1 MSRRYPNLNP
11 QKGLIWRIVH
21 RDNLPW
27 ILDNGLHCG
36 NGSVRSHG
44 WVNIG
49 NPELIDKR
57 ANHPV
62 PEVSPH
68 FILPD
73 QALVASR
80 CGRRCA
86 HGARFKVTKPEKGD
100 THARQRSIAE
110 VPVRLTVWHARITT
124 TQLAPRG

>member
-27 ILDNGLHCG
+27 ILDNGLDCG
-36 NGSVRSHG
+36 KGSVRSHG

-62 PEVSPH
+62 PLAPGGLLNDYVPFTSLHFRPCCATSIPAGEVSN
-68 FILPD
+68 D
-73 QALVASR
+73 
-80 CGRRCA
+80 GR
-86 HGARFKVTKPEKGD
+86 TK
-100 THARQRSIAE
+100 RS
-110 VPVRLTVWHARITT
+110 
-124 TQLAPRG
+124 